1 MTREEYGYVL
11 IQVTAWTG
19 CFNTGN
25 RMDRL
30 CFNTGDRMDRLCFN
44 TGDRMDRLS

>member
-19 CFNTGN
+19 YDLIQVTTWTGYV
-25 RMDRL
+25 
-30 CFNTGDRMDRLCFN
+30 
-44 TGDRMDRLS
+44 